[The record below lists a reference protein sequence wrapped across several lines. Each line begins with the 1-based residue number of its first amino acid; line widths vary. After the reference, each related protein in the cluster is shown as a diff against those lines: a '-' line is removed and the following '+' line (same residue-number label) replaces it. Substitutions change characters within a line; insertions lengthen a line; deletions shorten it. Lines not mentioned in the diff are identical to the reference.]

1 MGKGKI
7 SVMAIQNGRS
17 KMCFYRFSMGDR
29 ELAIQTSSKVQN
41 MWIIPEL
48 AFKLN
53 FLAAPGKSHADYGYA
68 ELLTGLVLIEVK
80 II

>member
-1 MGKGKI
+1 MLLPFFD
-7 SVMAIQNGRS
+7 GRQGVGHS
-17 KMCFYRFSMGDR
+17 DF
-29 ELAIQTSSKVQN
+29 LKVQN

-53 FLAAPGKSHADYGYA
+53 FLAAPGKSHADYSYD

>member
-1 MGKGKI
+1 
-7 SVMAIQNGRS
+7 MAIQNGRS

-29 ELAIQTSSKVQN
+29 ELAIQTSSKYRICGLSLS
-41 MWIIPEL
+41 WL
-48 AFKLN
+48 LN
-53 FLAAPGKSHADYGYA
+53 SIFWPRLGSRMLTTAYD

>member
-1 MGKGKI
+1 MGRGK
-7 SVMAIQNGRS
+7 SQLWQYKTVEAKCASTVFRWETGS
-17 KMCFYRFSMGDR
+17 WPF
-29 ELAIQTSSKVQN
+29 KVQN

-53 FLAAPGKSHADYGYA
+53 FLAAPGKSHADYSYD